1 MKAVLITGAGAR
13 VGAHLARG
21 LAAQG
26 WAVAMHY
33 NRSKNGAETLAEE
46 ITSKGGRAATVQAN
60 LFVPQDLESLV
71 SRASQAL
78 GSPLTALI
86 NNASTFENDDAKTFS
101 NTDFDYHMSVNLRAP
116 LRLAQQFAIQLPDGA
131 YGSIINMVDQRVL
144 NPDPSYFTYGI
155 SKAALYAATK
165 TLAQSLAPQVRVN
178 AIGPGPT
185 LQNKAQTE
193 DEFKLESSSTL
204 LGKGSLPD
212 DLLDAALYLLD
223 AEAVTG
229 QMLTVD
235 GGQHLA

>member
-26 WAVAMHY
+26 WAVAIHY
-33 NRSKNGAETLAEE
+33 NRSKNGAETLAKD
-46 ITSKGGRAATVQAN
+46 ITSKGGRAAIVQAN

-101 NTDFDYHMSVNLRAP
+101 NMDFDYHMSVNLRAP

-165 TLAQSLAPQVRVN
+165 TLAQSLAPHIRVN

-193 DEFKLESSSTL
+193 DEFKLEASSTL
-204 LGKGSLPD
+204 LGKGSSPD
-212 DLLDAALYLLD
+212 NLLGAALYLLG

>member
-1 MKAVLITGAGAR
+1 
-13 VGAHLARG
+13 
-21 LAAQG
+21 
-26 WAVAMHY
+26 
-33 NRSKNGAETLAEE
+33 
-46 ITSKGGRAATVQAN
+46 
-60 LFVPQDLESLV
+60 
-71 SRASQAL
+71 
-78 GSPLTALI
+78 
-86 NNASTFENDDAKTFS
+86 
-101 NTDFDYHMSVNLRAP
+101 MSVNLRAP

-212 DLLDAALYLLD
+212 DLLDAALYLLG

>member
-26 WAVAMHY
+26 WAVAIHY
-33 NRSKNGAETLAEE
+33 NRSKHGAGALLEE
-46 ITSKGGRAATVQAN
+46 ITNKGGRAAIVQAN

-78 GSPLTALI
+78 GNPLTALI

-101 NTDFDYHMSVNLRAP
+101 NADFDYHMSVNLRAP

-165 TLAQSLAPQVRVN
+165 TLAQSLAPHIRVN

-193 DEFKLESSSTL
+193 DEFKLESNSTL
-204 LGKGSLPD
+204 LGKGSSPD
-212 DLLDAALYLLD
+212 NLLGAALYLLG

>member
-26 WAVAMHY
+26 WAVAIHY
-33 NRSKNGAETLAEE
+33 NRSKNGAETLAKD
-46 ITSKGGRAATVQAN
+46 ITSKGGRAAIVQAN

-101 NTDFDYHMSVNLRAP
+101 NMDFDYHMSINLRAP
-116 LRLAQQFAIQLPDGA
+116 LRLAQQFAVQLPDGA
-131 YGSIINMVDQRVL
+131 SGSIINMVDQRVL
-144 NPDPSYFTYGI
+144 NPDPSYFTYGV

-193 DEFKLESSSTL
+193 AEFKLESSSTL
-204 LGKGSLPD
+204 LGKGSSPE
-212 DLLDAALYLLD
+212 DLLGAALYLLG

>member
-1 MKAVLITGAGAR
+1 M
-13 VGAHLARG
+13 
-21 LAAQG
+21 
-26 WAVAMHY
+26 
-33 NRSKNGAETLAEE
+33 
-46 ITSKGGRAATVQAN
+46 QAN

-78 GSPLTALI
+78 GNPLTALI

-101 NTDFDYHMSVNLRAP
+101 NADFDYHMNVNLRAP
-116 LRLAQQFAIQLPDGA
+116 LRLAQQFAVQLPDGA
-131 YGSIINMVDQRVL
+131 SGSIINMVDQRVL

-204 LGKGSLPD
+204 LGKGSSPD
-212 DLLDAALYLLD
+212 DLLDAALYLLG
-223 AEAVTG
+223 AETVTG